1 MITAQQIIQKRK
13 ELWNKNH
20 NIEKDNEYLQSVA
33 EFILDTKSD
42 NKKLNSELLEKPFL
56 LIEMMF
62 QIPNKK
68 GKTVPFF
75 LNEVQQDFLQQ
86 LEKLKQKYPNKQKK
100 ILILKGR
107 QQGFTSLITAY
118 QLAYT
123 IMKGNM
129 SGKTIAHTREDTAA
143 IFQMKAK
150 FFFEHIP
157 EIFQPQKK
165 YDSKSEYF
173 FDILNSHW
181 TISTAGSKEGGRSST
196 VQVLHGSEVAFWK
209 DAQAKLAGLGEAIV
223 PDGLLILESTAN
235 GFNYFKTLFDEA
247 TQDNNSY
254 HAFFYNWWRTPEYYM
269 KFETDQIA
277 KDFISSVQQGKRYK
291 NVPSKIMKKLRA
303 VRVKYPVEY
312 QQLYWW
318 FQKYQDKK
326 DKALQEYPHTPEDA
340 FLTSGDTYFD
350 SEKIKILLNEIE
362 KNNYIEE
369 RKHTWIWEKP
379 KERINYIIAA
389 DVAEGV
395 GGDASSATIYRVN
408 RGFKQ
413 VAVYH
418 NNQIS
423 PDKFGAV
430 LAELGRE
437 YNNAF
442 IAVER
447 NNHGHSVINTL
458 VNQENYYNLF
468 EDDDDRYGWKT
479 TSNSKYIMLDE
490 LDSAIRKDEININD
504 WRLLNELLSVTK
516 DKNGNASING
526 KDRVAA
532 NAIAWQMRKYV
543 KRETVDQNILQA
555 LNNAIV

>member
-1 MITAQQIIQKRK
+1 MITSQQIIQKRK
-13 ELWNKNH
+13 KLWDKNEE
-20 NIEKDNEYLQSVA
+20 IEKDNEYLQSIA
-33 EFILDTKSD
+33 NFILDPEA
-42 NKKLNSELLEKPFL
+42 NNERVEQELLEDPYL

-75 LNEVQQDFLQQ
+75 LNNVQKDFLQQ
-86 LEKLKQKYPNKQKK
+86 LEELKEKYPNEQKK
-100 ILILKGR
+100 VLILKGR

-123 IMKGNM
+123 VMRSNM
-129 SGKTIAHTREDTAA
+129 SGKTIAHTREDTAG

-157 EIFQPQKK
+157 EIFQPKKK

-196 VQVLHGSEVAFWK
+196 VQMLHGSEVAFWK

-235 GFNYFKTLFDEA
+235 GYNYFKTLFDEA
-247 TQDNNSY
+247 IEGNNSY
-254 HAFFYNWWRTPEYYM
+254 HAFFYQWWRTPEYRM
-269 KFETDQIA
+269 EFETKEVLNQFKKAI
-277 KDFISSVQQGKRYK
+277 KNKSRYK
-291 NVPSKIMKKLRA
+291 NIPSKIMEKLA
-303 VRVKYPVEY
+303 IVREKYNVDYE
-312 QQLYWW
+312 QLYWW
-318 FQKYQDKK
+318 SKKYQDKK
-326 DKALQEYPHTPEDA
+326 DKALQEYPHSPADA

-350 SEKIKILLNEIE
+350 SEKIKLLLNEID

-369 RKHTWIWEKP
+369 RKHTWIWQKP
-379 KERINYIIAA
+379 VERAVYIIGA

-395 GGDASSATIYRVN
+395 GGDASSATIYRVD
-408 RGFKQ
+408 RGFTQ
-413 VAVYH
+413 VLVYH
-418 NNQIS
+418 NNQIP
-423 PDKFGAV
+423 PDRFGSI
-430 LAELGRE
+430 LAQLGRE
-437 YNNAF
+437 YNNAL

-458 VNQENYYNLF
+458 ENQENYYNLY
-468 EDDDDRYGWKT
+468 EDDKGKYGWHT
-479 TSNSKYIMLDE
+479 NGESKFRMLDE
-490 LDSAIRKDEININD
+490 LDSAIRNGDININD

-516 DKNGNASING
+516 EDKKVNING

-532 NAIAWQMRKYV
+532 NAIAYQMRKYV